1 MIIEKIKLENFRSHT
16 ATEMDFNTGIT
27 TMMGANGAGK
37 SSIFEAISFALFKQY
52 TTKRIEQLI
61 TTGAKKMSVEVTFK
75 VDGNTY
81 RVKRERSK
89 NSKANLSILEDGHF
103 QNLVSGDQD
112 VTGYIENLL
121 EMDGDLFLNAVYVRQ
136 GEIADLV
143 DKTPAEKKQM
153 IGRLLGIDSLEKAWK
168 QMKFIIEK
176 YEMDGVKLEGKLE
189 SLEDLDT
196 EITTKQDEKTNLEGE
211 IAYTTEALSENVAEL
226 ETIKEKKEAM
236 DETAIKYGEL
246 STKHHGIKEILQQN
260 NAELEGL
267 RADLTSIEDKEIEIN
282 DIKAIIG
289 NIEPLRKLKEQEENI
304 KQLKIKEETLLKDI
318 SKIEALNQTLMEYK
332 EEYEYQSFIQEA
344 IEIIDE
350 NLNEK
355 RTKVS
360 NLRVQNQ
367 ALDKPIKE
375 LEEVKDSCPICKSD
389 ITSEKRDELLE
400 GYRTQLHENK
410 TLIGT
415 LQLEVQDLLQEQA
428 ERKERLGVAKENS
441 DKYIAAKGALESM
454 DDLEVYQKSLTENRE
469 SLKEEKRLFES
480 VGFTGDIDKELARF
494 ESLNEKHHRLE
505 GEVSRKEAVLRKLE
519 TTENSIQKTMEELG
533 NVKETL
539 DGLGYSAQCHGR
551 VKSEWEEK
559 SKTVNILSGKKHSLT
574 GQLEQLSNSI
584 RDLETKRKH
593 FEKLGEELKNVKD
606 FVKLLNLIR
615 DVYGKDGVQREL
627 RNISRPLIEAK
638 TRELFERFN
647 FEYSDIQLDEEYN
660 LSIFGPAGESN
671 LDMISGGERIA
682 VALALRMAITQVISG
697 NSLELIMLDE
707 PTIHLDEYRRQ
718 ELIELLKKMSI
729 LPQMIIVTHD
739 SDLEEAADNI
749 LRIEKENGDSSV
761 VEVGGI

>member
-1 MIIEKIKLENFRSHT
+1 
-16 ATEMDFNTGIT
+16 
-27 TMMGANGAGK
+27 
-37 SSIFEAISFALFKQY
+37 
-52 TTKRIEQLI
+52 
-61 TTGAKKMSVEVTFK
+61 
-75 VDGNTY
+75 
-81 RVKRERSK
+81 
-89 NSKANLSILEDGHF
+89 
-103 QNLVSGDQD
+103 
-112 VTGYIENLL
+112 
-121 EMDGDLFLNAVYVRQ
+121 
-136 GEIADLV
+136 
-143 DKTPAEKKQM
+143 
-153 IGRLLGIDSLEKAWK
+153 
-168 QMKFIIEK
+168 
-176 YEMDGVKLEGKLE
+176 
-189 SLEDLDT
+189 
-196 EITTKQDEKTNLEGE
+196 
-211 IAYTTEALSENVAEL
+211 
-226 ETIKEKKEAM
+226 
-236 DETAIKYGEL
+236 
-246 STKHHGIKEILQQN
+246 
-260 NAELEGL
+260 
-267 RADLTSIEDKEIEIN
+267 
-282 DIKAIIG
+282 
-289 NIEPLRKLKEQEENI
+289 
-304 KQLKIKEETLLKDI
+304 
-318 SKIEALNQTLMEYK
+318 
-332 EEYEYQSFIQEA
+332 
-344 IEIIDE
+344 
-350 NLNEK
+350 
-355 RTKVS
+355 
-360 NLRVQNQ
+360 
-367 ALDKPIKE
+367 
-375 LEEVKDSCPICKSD
+375 
-389 ITSEKRDELLE
+389 
-400 GYRTQLHENK
+400 
-410 TLIGT
+410 
-415 LQLEVQDLLQEQA
+415 
-428 ERKERLGVAKENS
+428 
-441 DKYIAAKGALESM
+441 
-454 DDLEVYQKSLTENRE
+454 
-469 SLKEEKRLFES
+469 
-480 VGFTGDIDKELARF
+480 
-494 ESLNEKHHRLE
+494 
-505 GEVSRKEAVLRKLE
+505 
-519 TTENSIQKTMEELG
+519 
-533 NVKETL
+533 L